1 MSLAVWLL
9 LAGFCVRRTPRLG
22 RCASRDSLSLDKE
35 EEEEH
40 EEKEHEEKDTPEEGA
55 LRGEGARSE
64 ASDGYEGGGW

>member
-9 LAGFCVRRTPRLG
+9 LAGFCVRRTPCLG
-22 RCASRDSLSLDKE
+22 RCASRDSPSLDE
-35 EEEEH
+35 EEEE
-40 EEKEHEEKDTPEEGA
+40 EHEEKDTPEEGA